1 MGIFGPSQSEIWN
14 EFANEIEADFVKGG
28 VFQADKV
35 ISRFEN
41 WTITI
46 DNYSQSS
53 GNVTTTYTRFRA
65 PYKEVERMDFKIY
78 KSGIFSGLGKS
89 FGMQNILTGD
99 SVFDEKFIIKGD
111 NEEKLIELL
120 QLDKIREL
128 IKAEDKIRI
137 ETRREKSILSAKLPQ
152 DVNQLYFIEDGTLK
166 DKTRLTNIYFLIIF
180 MLKQLTKI
188 GVASEEDP
196 GVKLR

>member
-1 MGIFGPSQSEIWN
+1 MGIFGSSQSEVWN

-28 VFQADKV
+28 VFQSDKV
-35 ISRFEN
+35 ISIFEN
-41 WTITI
+41 WIITI

-65 PYKEVERMDFKIY
+65 PYKELERMDFKIY

-89 FGMQNILTGD
+89 FGMENILTGD
-99 SVFDEKFIIKGD
+99 SEFDEQFTIKGD
-111 NEEKLIELL
+111 NENKLIELL
-120 QLDKIREL
+120 ELDKIREL
-128 IKAEDKIRI
+128 IKVEDRTRI
-137 ETRREKSILSAKLPQ
+137 ESRREKSILSAKLPQ
-152 DVNQLYFIEDGTLK
+152 DINQLYFIVNGTLK
-166 DKTRLTNIYFLIIF
+166 DKNRLTNIYFLIIF
-180 MLKQLTKI
+180 MLKQLTEI